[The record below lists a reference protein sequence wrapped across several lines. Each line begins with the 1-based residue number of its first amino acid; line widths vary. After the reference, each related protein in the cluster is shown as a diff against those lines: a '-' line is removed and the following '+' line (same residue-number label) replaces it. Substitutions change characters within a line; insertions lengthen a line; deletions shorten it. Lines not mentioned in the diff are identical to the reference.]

1 MHFILNAIGCCAVAP
16 PQFDRIVHEP
26 ARLKILAYL
35 SVVKSADFVF
45 LLNRTGLTYGNL
57 SSHMSKLE
65 EVGYIEVQ
73 MEIKDK
79 RPHTM
84 LSLTEQGRTAF
95 EDYRQEMLQLLCDGQ
110 EA

>member
-1 MHFILNAIGCCAVAP
+1 MMARDQNKEPAELP
-16 PQFDRIVHEP
+16 ELDKIVHEP

-45 LLNRTGLTYGNL
+45 LLSRTGLTYGNL

-65 EVGYIEVQ
+65 EAGYIKVEK
-73 MEIKDK
+73 EIKDK

-84 LSLTEQGRTAF
+84 LSITNAGRTAF
-95 EDYRQEMLQLLCDGQ
+95 NDYRQNMLELLGNS
-110 EA
+110 

>member
-1 MHFILNAIGCCAVAP
+1 MVPKAKQDNETLP
-16 PQFDRIVHEP
+16 DLDRLVHEP

-45 LLNRTGLTYGNL
+45 LLSRTGLTWGNL

-65 EVGYIEVQ
+65 EAGYIEVQ
-73 MEIKDK
+73 KEIKDK

-84 LSLTEQGRTAF
+84 LNITQKGRAAF
-95 EDYRQEMLQLLCDGQ
+95 ETYRENMLELLDS
-110 EA
+110 

>member
-1 MHFILNAIGCCAVAP
+1 MADTANQDSADQQI
-16 PQFDRIVHEP
+16 DRVVHEP

-45 LLNRTGLTYGNL
+45 LLSRTGLTYGNL

-65 EVGYIEVQ
+65 DAGYIEVEK
-73 MEIKDK
+73 EIKDK

-84 LSLTEQGRTAF
+84 LSLTKQGRSAF
-95 EDYRQEMLQLLCDGQ
+95 EDYRRNMLELLG
-110 EA
+110 AN

>member
-1 MHFILNAIGCCAVAP
+1 MADIENQDSAELQI
-16 PQFDRIVHEP
+16 DRVVHEP

-45 LLNRTGLTYGNL
+45 LLSRTGLTYGNL

-65 EVGYIEVQ
+65 DAGYIEVDK
-73 MEIKDK
+73 EIKDK

-84 LSLTEQGRTAF
+84 LSLTDQGRSAF
-95 EDYRQEMLQLLCDGQ
+95 DNYRRNMLNLLG
-110 EA
+110 ES

>member
-1 MHFILNAIGCCAVAP
+1 MDPTSTSSGENQ
-16 PQFDRIVHEP
+16 PQLDRIVHEP

-45 LLNRTGLTYGNL
+45 LLSRTGLTYGNL

-65 EVGYIEVQ
+65 EAGYIEVQ
-73 MEIKDK
+73 KEIKNK

-95 EDYRQEMLQLLCDGQ
+95 EDYRQDMLQLLGDGQ
-110 EA
+110 GK

>member
-1 MHFILNAIGCCAVAP
+1 MVADQNQVNDNQP
-16 PQFDRIVHEP
+16 EIDKIVHEP

-45 LLNRTGLTYGNL
+45 LLSRTGLTYGNL

-65 EVGYIEVQ
+65 QAGYIEVEK
-73 MEIKDK
+73 EIKDK

-84 LSLTEQGRTAF
+84 LSITDSGRGAF
-95 EDYRQEMLQLLCDGQ
+95 ENYRRNMLELLGGG
-110 EA
+110 

>member
-1 MHFILNAIGCCAVAP
+1 MNTTNINSGENK
-16 PQFDRIVHEP
+16 PQLDRTVHEP

-45 LLNRTGLTYGNL
+45 LLSRTGLTYGNL

-65 EVGYIEVQ
+65 EAGYIEVQ
-73 MEIKDK
+73 KEIKDK

-95 EDYRQEMLQLLCDGQ
+95 EDYRQEMLQLLGDGQ
-110 EA
+110 GA

>member
-1 MHFILNAIGCCAVAP
+1 MNMADKENPGSADLQI
-16 PQFDRIVHEP
+16 DRVVHEP

-45 LLNRTGLTYGNL
+45 LLSRTGLTYGNL

-65 EVGYIEVQ
+65 EAGYIEVQ
-73 MEIKDK
+73 KEIKDK

-84 LSLTEQGRTAF
+84 LSLTEDGRKAF
-95 EDYRQEMLQLLCDGQ
+95 ANYRKDMLDLLNAG
-110 EA
+110 

>member
-1 MHFILNAIGCCAVAP
+1 METTKAQSEANQ

-45 LLNRTGLTYGNL
+45 LLSRTGLTYGNL

-65 EVGYIEVQ
+65 EAGYIEVQ
-73 MEIKDK
+73 KEIKDK

-84 LSLTEQGRTAF
+84 LSLTEQGRAAF
-95 EDYRQEMLQLLCDGQ
+95 EDYRQEMLQLLDDGQ
-110 EA
+110 GA

>member
-1 MHFILNAIGCCAVAP
+1 MDSTSINSGENQTQL
-16 PQFDRIVHEP
+16 DRVVHEP

-45 LLNRTGLTYGNL
+45 LLSRTGLTYGNL

-65 EVGYIEVQ
+65 EAGYIEVEK
-73 MEIKDK
+73 EIKDK

-84 LSLTEQGRTAF
+84 LSLTEKGRSAF
-95 EDYRQEMLQLLCDGQ
+95 ENYRKNMLLLLNESQ
-110 EA
+110 TT

>member
-1 MHFILNAIGCCAVAP
+1 MMAENTAQTDVDLEL
-16 PQFDRIVHEP
+16 DRIVHEP

-45 LLNRTGLTYGNL
+45 LLSRTGLTYGNL

-65 EVGYIEVQ
+65 EVGYIEVEK
-73 MEIKDK
+73 EIKDK

-84 LSLTEQGRTAF
+84 LSLTDKGRAAF
-95 EDYRQEMLQLLCDGQ
+95 EDYRQNMLNLLG
-110 EA
+110 EG

>member
-1 MHFILNAIGCCAVAP
+1 MADIENQDSAELQI
-16 PQFDRIVHEP
+16 DRVVHEP

-45 LLNRTGLTYGNL
+45 LLSRTGLTYGNL

-65 EVGYIEVQ
+65 EAGYIQVEK
-73 MEIKDK
+73 EIKDK

-84 LSLTEQGRTAF
+84 LSLTEQGRSAF
-95 EDYRQEMLQLLCDGQ
+95 DDYRKNMLDLLG
-110 EA
+110 EG